1 MPSHD
6 ATDPD
11 DPGDDDR
18 EWNDPPGVDVYDD
31 GSTGGD
37 SSNRRDRSTEGEP
50 KGALNVATE
59 GESFVGEGDRARQPI
74 TPGDVS
80 LEGAIFV
87 VLGVA
92 VTLFTAA
99 QFVI

>member
-1 MPSHD
+1 MTSRD
-6 ATDPD
+6 ATGSD
-11 DPGDDDR
+11 DSQDDR

-31 GSTGGD
+31 PDEDES
-37 SSNRRDRSTEGEP
+37 

-59 GESFVGEGDRARQPI
+59 GESFVREDGSEREPI

-80 LEGAIFV
+80 LESALFV
-87 VLGVA
+87 ALGVA
-92 VTLFTAA
+92 VTIFTAV

>member
-1 MPSHD
+1 MQNNDRSRSD
-6 ATDPD
+6 EDRSD
-11 DPGDDDR
+11 DPWDDDR
-18 EWNDPPGVDVYDD
+18 EWNDPPGVDVRDD
-31 GSTGGD
+31 GTTSD
-37 SSNRRDRSTEGEP
+37 ES

-59 GESFVGEGDRARQPI
+59 GESFVREDGYEREPI

-80 LEGAIFV
+80 LEGALFV

-92 VTLFTAA
+92 LTLFTAA

>member
-1 MPSHD
+1 MSSRD

-11 DPGDDDR
+11 DSGPDDR
-18 EWNDPPGVDVYDD
+18 EWNDPPGVDVYGDEAV
-31 GSTGGD
+31 GGD
-37 SSNRRDRSTEGEP
+37 PDEADS

-59 GESFVGEGDRARQPI
+59 GESFVGEGGEREPI

-80 LEGAIFV
+80 LEGALFV
-87 VLGVA
+87 ALGVA
-92 VTLFTAA
+92 VTLFTAV